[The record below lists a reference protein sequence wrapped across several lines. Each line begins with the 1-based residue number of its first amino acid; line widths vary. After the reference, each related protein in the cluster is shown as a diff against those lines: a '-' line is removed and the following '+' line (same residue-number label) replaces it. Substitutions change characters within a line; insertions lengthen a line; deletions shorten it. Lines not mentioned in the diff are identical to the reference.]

1 MIYMYMLHLTLD
13 IEILLLWPFLVIII
27 LANQDYNDD
36 NINWILQK
44 NTNDN
49 EPDYECYTLI
59 WWWSYKLVTWFRTIM
74 MRTVAI
80 QLSLL
85 HSNFQAFKKWWL
97 CYDRVNWKK
106 IVPQQQD
113 IIAIQLVKYHWNGTL
128 AVDLSSLLT
137 ACRWL

>member
-44 NTNDN
+44 NTKDN
-49 EPDYECYTLI
+49 EPDYEYYTLI
-59 WWWSYKLVTWFRTIM
+59 WFCTIM

-97 CYDRVNWKK
+97 CFDR
-106 IVPQQQD
+106 
-113 IIAIQLVKYHWNGTL
+113 
-128 AVDLSSLLT
+128 SS
-137 ACRWL
+137 RIS